1 MRIIIEPLTG
11 TPVSLGKAEIV
22 ERKGAGHPDTLCDQ
36 VAEELSIAFSRHY
49 LEKAGRILH
58 HNLDKC
64 VLAGGRSEVSYGGG
78 RVLAPMELILIG
90 RASDGAFPLED
101 VARDAAERLI
111 SRALRNIDIK
121 KDIKVYVKIRPGSH
135 ELVTV
140 FESPASMPL
149 ANDTSI
155 GVGYAPLSPL
165 ESLVLELD
173 GYLSSTPFKAL
184 HPEAGEDLKIMA
196 VRDGAEVRLA
206 IAVAF
211 VDRHVRS
218 ADDYLGKK
226 RSLAVMLEQKASDLY
241 GGRVR
246 ISLNAA
252 DRGDEGVFYLT
263 VTGTSAESGDDGA
276 VGRGN
281 RVNGLITPYR
291 TMVMEAAAGK
301 NPVNHVGKLYN
312 VAASN
317 MAFALTAIDGVYE
330 AQVYMVSLIGSP
342 IDQPQLIN
350 VKVRSELSD
359 KELHH
364 AVNGE
369 AQKVL
374 EGIGELWRGLLDSSY
389 RLF

>member
-11 TPVSLGKAEIV
+11 TPLSLGKAEMV
-22 ERKGAGHPDTLCDQ
+22 ERKGAGHPDTLCDG
-36 VAEELSIAFSRHY
+36 VAEELSIAFSKHY

-78 RVLAPMELILIG
+78 SVLVPMEFILIG

-101 VARDAAERLI
+101 LARDTAERLI
-111 SRALRNIDIK
+111 SRTLRNIDIK
-121 KDIKVYVKIRPGSH
+121 KDITVNVKIRPGSH

-140 FESPASMPL
+140 FDSPASMPL

-173 GYLSSTPFKAL
+173 GYLCSAPFKTL
-184 HPEAGEDLKIMA
+184 HPEAGEDTKIMA
-196 VRDGAEVRLA
+196 VRDGADIRLTIA
-206 IAVAF
+206 IAF
-211 VDRHVRS
+211 VDRYVYS
-218 ADDYLGKK
+218 AGDYLEKK
-226 RSLAVMLEQKASDLY
+226 RAVAGMLEQKASDLY
-241 GGRVR
+241 GGHVVM
-246 ISLNAA
+246 SLNVA
-252 DRGDEGVFYLT
+252 DREEEDVFYLT

-291 TMVMEAAAGK
+291 PMVMEAASGK
-301 NPVNHVGKLYN
+301 NPVNHVGKVYN

-317 MAFALTAIDGVYE
+317 MASALSAVSGVQE
-330 AQVYMVSLIGSP
+330 AQVYMVSRIGSP

-350 VKVRSELSD
+350 VKVRSELSE

-364 AVNGE
+364 AVEGE
-369 AQKVL
+369 TQRALK
-374 EGIGELWRGLLDSSY
+374 GMGGLWRGLLDSSY

>member
-11 TPVSLGKAEIV
+11 TPVFLGKAEMV

-36 VAEELSIAFSRHY
+36 VAEELSVVLSRHY
-49 LEKAGRILH
+49 IEKAGRILH

-78 RVLAPMELILIG
+78 RVLMPMEFILIG
-90 RASDGAFPLED
+90 RASDGTFPLED
-101 VARDAAERLI
+101 LARDAAERLI
-111 SRALRNIDIK
+111 SGALRNIDIK
-121 KDIKVYVKIRPGSH
+121 KDITVNVKICPGSH

-140 FESPASMPL
+140 FDSPASTPL

-173 GYLSSTPFKAL
+173 GYLCSAPFKTL
-184 HPEAGEDLKIMA
+184 HPEAGEDVKIMA
-196 VRDGAEVRLA
+196 VRDGADIRLTIA
-206 IAVAF
+206 IAF
-211 VDRHVRS
+211 VDRYVYS
-218 ADDYLGKK
+218 AGDYLEKK
-226 RSLAVMLEQKASDLY
+226 RAVAGMLEQKASDLY
-241 GGRVR
+241 GGHVVL
-246 ISLNAA
+246 SLNVA
-252 DRGDEGVFYLT
+252 DREEEGVFYLT

-291 TMVMEAAAGK
+291 PMVMEAASGK

-317 MAFALTAIDGVYE
+317 MASALSAISGVQE
-330 AQVYMVSLIGSP
+330 AQVYMVSRIGSP
-342 IDQPQLIN
+342 IDQPQLID
-350 VKVRSELSD
+350 VKVRSELSE

-364 AVNGE
+364 AVEGE
-369 AQKVL
+369 TQRALK
-374 EGIGELWRGLLDSSY
+374 GIGGLWRGLIKSSY